1 MIKKIKKYVLN
12 EKKSIRDAIKKL
24 EQIDHKFLIIIN
36 KSNKIIGT
44 ITDGDIRRG
53 LIKNIRLEDYVSKI
67 TKKISINNLEN
78 ID

>member
-12 EKKSIRDAIKKL
+12 EKKLIRDAIKKL
-24 EQIDHKFLIIIN
+24 EQIDHKFLIIK

-53 LIKNIRLEDYVSKI
+53 LIKNIRLE
-67 TKKISINNLEN
+67 INKQN
-78 ID
+78 